1 MNDYSKIP
9 LELREL
15 KQWGLYKRSWNEQ
28 RKKYNKLPVNP
39 FTGNSGSS
47 TNEGTWSDFQTAL
60 SSIKKHNADGLAFY
74 FKAPYVGIDLDDVG
88 EDLNRYL
95 LGDYETNMIYTFMN
109 ATKTYSEV
117 SMSGKGIH
125 IIGKGVIPG
134 DRRRKGDVE
143 IYSEGRF
150 FAITGNFFGNNNE
163 ISEIPETQMK
173 FLYERYLDS
182 PDLFPKKPIQNWIE
196 GNDFSTEEVINSALS
211 SANGKRFE
219 SFLNGGWGS
228 LYDSQSEADMAFA
241 NDLAFWTAG
250 DFEKMDEIF
259 RMSDL
264 MRDKYDQK
272 RGKTTYGIGLLN
284 KAIAESS
291 SHYSGKRK
299 EDGYSLSIPGVTTEL
314 KKALKFRSYDDTGN
328 AERYLDI
335 FGTLTKYSY
344 VNKCWYFYNGKNW
357 EQDNVGAIRRW
368 VDTTIEIFKNE
379 PITTKEGTS
388 EEEKEKLIEAKQKF
402 LKKSRNNAG
411 KEAMMRELKHNVA
424 VTPDEFDRNDMVI
437 NAQNGF
443 IDLTTGILND
453 HDKDQLF
460 TRLSHSEYTDKIG
473 CPRWEL
479 FLEQIFDGKEDLVRY
494 VQKAVGYSMT
504 ASTSEQV
511 MFILFGN
518 GRNGKS
524 VFLDIVSEIMG
535 TYSMGM
541 QASSL
546 MIKNGGGSGHNEDIA
561 RLDGARMVAS
571 SEPNEGVRLDEG
583 LIKQLTGGDKVAAS
597 YKGGH
602 VFDYTPK
609 YKIWLATNH
618 KPIIRGNDDG
628 IWRRLPLIPFE
639 VQIPLD
645 KVDKSLK
652 DKLMIELPGIFNWAV
667 EGCLAWQKE
676 GLNPPTDIQQATME
690 YRKEMDVI
698 GAFLEECCE
707 VSPTLSVGATDL
719 FKAYDSWAREMNEH
733 NFSQTQFGKKI
744 ADRYAKKRTK
754 TKIIYQGIELKD
766 DFKEFSVSVPGF

>member
-15 KQWGLYKRSWNEQ
+15 KQWGLFEREWNE
-28 RKKYNKLPVNP
+28 KKGKYDKIPVDP
-39 FTGNSGSS
+39 FTGYAGKSND
-47 TNEGTWSDFQTAL
+47 ERTWSDFQTAL
-60 SSIKKHNADGLAFY
+60 SSLKKYNMDGLAFY
-74 FKAPYVGIDLDDVG
+74 FKAPYVGIDLDDIP

-182 PDLFPKKPIQNWIE
+182 PDLFPRKPVQNWIE
-196 GNDFSTEEVINSALS
+196 GNDFSIEEVINSALS

-299 EDGYSLSIPGVTTEL
+299 DDGYSLSIPGVTTEL

-479 FLEQIFDGKEDLVRY
+479 FLEQIFDGKEDLIRY

-676 GLNPPTDIQQATME
+676 GLNPPMDIQKATME